1 MGIYLIYSTSF
12 CLLNI
17 SECIPV
23 LNSSRWFVPKINN
36 LRTLPYKLSL
46 WRVNSRSYIRKT
58 VYVWLNYNI
67 SLTSWI
73 SASDTGAELSTICGA
88 AMPLGSGGRLVLIL
102 EDPLKIMFI
111 LMLKNKM
118 YRVFYEHHNAH
129 INALFMNQYF
139 ISYCLWWCLLQDDRI
154 LCHYI
159 V

>member
-17 SECIPV
+17 SECIPL

-36 LRTLPYKLSL
+36 LRTLPYKPSL

-58 VYVWLNYNI
+58 VWLNYNI

-139 ISYCLWWCLLQDDRI
+139 ISYFLWWCILQDDEI